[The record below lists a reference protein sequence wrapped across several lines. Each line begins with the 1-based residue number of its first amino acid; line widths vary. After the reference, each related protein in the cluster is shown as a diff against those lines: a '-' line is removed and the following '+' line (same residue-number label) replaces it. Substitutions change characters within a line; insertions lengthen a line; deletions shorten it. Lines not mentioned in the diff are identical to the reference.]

1 GLLSVQV
8 IPGRTPRDNPQVVVQ
23 TLYGAVLLL
32 DGENGD
38 IIWRTTVGQPYWPGH
53 PAAHNTTSILV
64 TRREVLCNLD
74 RASGLRRVATVD
86 RDTRVPDFGMQM
98 LGAPSAAPVA
108 DDLAVFVPM
117 DTRVVAYELPFY
129 AKADLAKDEQLD
141 PLVKARLFELLQP
154 KYLW

>member
-1 GLLSVQV
+1 GMLVLIVTAAWGQVEGIRLVTHPKPPTRDVLDRLSMVAAWNIKVKTEGERDGLLSVQV

-53 PAAHNTTSILV
+53 PAAHNSTSILV
-64 TRREVLCNLD
+64 ARREFLFILD
-74 RASGLRRVATVD
+74 RANGLHRVATVD

-98 LGAPSAAPVA
+98 LGAP
-108 DDLAVFVPM
+108 
-117 DTRVVAYELPFY
+117 
-129 AKADLAKDEQLD
+129 
-141 PLVKARLFELLQP
+141 
-154 KYLW
+154 